1 MTWWQHLSYFY
12 TELRVTVTPNANFY
26 LMFNWDGGGESI
38 PAVCDQCQCLR
49 LYIHIFRRLRIK
61 GEA

>member
-12 TELRVTVTPNANFY
+12 PELRVTVPPHANFY
-26 LMFNWDGGGESI
+26 LMFNWEGGGERI
-38 PAVCDQCQCLR
+38 PAVFDQCQCLK
-49 LYIHIFRRLRIK
+49 LYLHIFRRLRIK